1 MPSGTGPLP
10 LNLLNISP
18 NEYPEASFAS
28 IRDCFHTFPLLRTR
42 GTFDL
47 SPILIWKVFGGGAK
61 TGLYNNVTSPMTMK
75 ISCHARG
82 FRGSAWMRLP
92 RVCRLST
99 ICWIV
104 TFSSVDIR
112 EATSDAI
119 PITWL
124 NRASSGV
131 APGRGEIISMKEI
144 SRRSI
149 LFRRKLLYHSE
160 PRGMLSWDPPR
171 KDNRTWGRSHCLQ
184 AWVPTVASKLK
195 EPALER
201 NGAYH

>member
-75 ISCHARG
+75 ISCP
-82 FRGSAWMRLP
+82 S
-92 RVCRLST
+92 VQ
-99 ICWIV
+99 IV
-104 TFSSVDIR
+104 YNLLDCDV
-112 EATSDAI
+112 
-119 PITWL
+119 
-124 NRASSGV
+124 
-131 APGRGEIISMKEI
+131 
-144 SRRSI
+144 
-149 LFRRKLLYHSE
+149 LFRRYQ
-160 PRGMLSWDPPR
+160 
-171 KDNRTWGRSHCLQ
+171 RSYFRCNSNHLIKSGFLWCRSG
-184 AWVPTVASKLK
+184 ARRNYFD
-195 EPALER
+195 ER
-201 NGAYH
+201 NIKTFDFVPKKASVPFRTAGNAFLRSS